1 MPQME
6 LHEYVLCKCTRCM
19 VVPWHE
25 SGFNKFAEGNGVLSK

>member
-6 LHEYVLCKCTRCM
+6 LHEYVCKCPRCM
-19 VVPWHE
+19 VVPRHE